1 MEIFKEPIHYQD
13 PVLCL
18 KVWQFEERDGTAR
31 QEESMLPATWHYH
44 KEVEFLL
51 VKQGAHNMFTPNRS
65 YTLNE
70 GDVMVIGSSQLHRGR
85 PISKEL
91 VYIVLHFDLETY
103 FDPSMMRYYRHF
115 SEVSCPLEELNYIFR
130 ENAALRAEAG
140 SIIERIHSE
149 IMEKPVGYE
158 IVASMQ
164 IKHLLLTLLRGDS
177 RGLLQAQGG
186 SNSDAMKPVLEY
198 IEQNFSDRIE
208 LEEVSRLA
216 GMSYSYFS
224 KAFKKTM
231 GLSFTSFV
239 NRKKIAKAERLL
251 ATSGRNI
258 DDIARSVGFEN
269 MAHFFKLFKRFNGCT
284 PKEFK
289 QKINAIVPVRE

>member
-1 MEIFKEPIHYQD
+1 
-13 PVLCL
+13 
-18 KVWQFEERDGTAR
+18 
-31 QEESMLPATWHYH
+31 
-44 KEVEFLL
+44 
-51 VKQGAHNMFTPNRS
+51 
-65 YTLNE
+65 
-70 GDVMVIGSSQLHRGR
+70 
-85 PISKEL
+85 
-91 VYIVLHFDLETY
+91 
-103 FDPSMMRYYRHF
+103 MMRYYRHF

-186 SNSDAMKPVLEY
+186 ANSDAMKPVLEY

-231 GLSFTSFV
+231 GLSFISFV

-284 PKEFK
+284 PKEFE